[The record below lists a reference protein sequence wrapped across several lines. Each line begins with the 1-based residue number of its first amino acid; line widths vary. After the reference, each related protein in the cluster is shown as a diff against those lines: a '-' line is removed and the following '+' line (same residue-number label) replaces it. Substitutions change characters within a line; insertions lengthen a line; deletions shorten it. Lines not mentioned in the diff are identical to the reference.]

1 MIIFCTEVRDVP
13 DDAPDDAVVED
24 EGLIIVEL
32 ELMVLVRSRTKTPE
46 SLCWS
51 KFASTADEDGAV
63 VPKAHIMFCWVSE
76 FACL

>member
-1 MIIFCTEVRDVP
+1 MP
-13 DDAPDDAVVED
+13 DDAPDDPVVED

-51 KFASTADEDGAV
+51 KVASTADEDGAV
-63 VPKAHIMFCWVSE
+63 VPKAHITFC
-76 FACL
+76 